1 MRLEARVRAGDGL
14 TDDQR
19 ATLAGVLRS
28 ASESSHLTFRLYVGA
43 LAHGRESALEQLAA
57 CGAGAADT
65 VLVAVDPGA
74 RSLEIVTGARA
85 AASLDDRT
93 CGLAALAMTSS
104 FSAGDLVGGVR
115 NGVQILADHARHQP
129 RRHLETL

>member
-1 MRLEARVRAGDGL
+1 MRLGARVRAGDGL
-14 TDDQR
+14 TLDQR
-19 ATLAGVLRS
+19 AELGRVLAT
-28 ASESSHLTFRLYVGA
+28 ASESAHLTFRLYVGA
-43 LAHGRESALEQLAA
+43 LEHGRESALEQLAA
-57 CGAGAADT
+57 CGAAAPQT

-74 RSLEIVTGARA
+74 RTLEIVTGARA
-85 AASLDDRT
+85 AESLDDRT